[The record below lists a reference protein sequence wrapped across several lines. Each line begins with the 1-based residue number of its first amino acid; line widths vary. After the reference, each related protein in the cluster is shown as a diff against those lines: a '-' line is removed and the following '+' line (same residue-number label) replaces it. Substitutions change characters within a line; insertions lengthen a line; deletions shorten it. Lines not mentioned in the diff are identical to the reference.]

1 MVAWQECR
9 AGSVRNCVLGYLERT
24 ALKARRL
31 RVIAIDRVHRE
42 GALQQFLLLQW
53 LPSVQPSG
61 CSAVAVQEGR
71 AVTPWEMGDMQKW
84 EENLGLLQ

>member
-1 MVAWQECR
+1 M
-9 AGSVRNCVLGYLERT
+9 LGYLERT

-53 LPSVQPSG
+53 LPSMQPSG

-71 AVTPWEMGDMQKW
+71 AVPPGTWETCRNGRRIWACSSEAQMLLGYFTPQQ
-84 EENLGLLQ
+84 LP